1 MPFFQH
7 NGKSSLF
14 FCIKAWDQALTIILF
29 PQSTAAN
36 VNLYIQKIIYLFIYI
51 YVLYIYV
58 LYIYNQLYIN
68 DLGHQCC
75 LYNTYINPYVS
86 HLMAIPLGKSHLRL
100 LSHRQGAF
108 PQGLQAKGTG
118 MNG

>member
-1 MPFFQH
+1 MR
-7 NGKSSLF
+7 
-14 FCIKAWDQALTIILF
+14 II
-29 PQSTAAN
+29 
-36 VNLYIQKIIYLFIYI
+36 
-51 YVLYIYV
+51 YIYV

-75 LYNTYINPYVS
+75 LYNTYINPYIS